1 MLINLSNHPS
11 KLWQPE
17 QYNIA
22 IELYGEIEDIPFPA
36 INPKIDSEE
45 VFTLATEYFQ
55 KIKPVLENNPHQKNA
70 VHLMGELTFCFSL
83 LKLLQEAKIDVIAST
98 TARDVKVDETGNKVS
113 IFKFVR
119 FRSYK

>member
-36 INPKIDSEE
+36 INPKIDGEE
-45 VFTLATEYFQ
+45 VLILATEYFQ
-55 KIKPVLENNPHQKNA
+55 KINEVLENNSHQNNA
-70 VHLMGELTFCFSL
+70 VHLMGELTFSFSL
-83 LKLLQEAKIDVIAST
+83 LKLLQRDNIKVIAST